1 MRNVYLLFAI
11 IGTVFPYYF
20 LVQFLN
26 KNGFDLG
33 LLVDLL
39 FANSISTFFAVD
51 FFISCFV
58 FIIFMFNES
67 RKYNIKEKWI
77 CLLTLF
83 TVGLSLALPLFLF
96 FREPYIKKEVL
107 LNSNERT
114 WKTSIFYVVV
124 SILCYMDGKRGR
136 LDEQA

>member
-1 MRNVYLLFAI
+1 MRKAYLLFAI

-96 FREPYIKKEVL
+96 FRQPYIKKEVSS
-107 LNSNERT
+107 NSNERT
-114 WKTSIFYVVV
+114 
-124 SILCYMDGKRGR
+124 
-136 LDEQA
+136 